1 MKIPRHIPQFLLLSI
16 ITSMMV
22 SACSSRLDAKV
33 SISDEIQF
41 EDQQQPA
48 VEPSSNLGAISV
60 KFDRSDPE
68 GIRIFEGDVFVAST
82 KPKTGRWKSAGWR
95 IAKKPHSVDSET
107 VPSDCTLYPHKGVEN
122 QWIGSC
128 SGFIYIP
135 IDGAKHIAVVL
146 THPDGNTTH
155 VQVAPIPNQ

>member
-1 MKIPRHIPQFLLLSI
+1 MKIPRLIPQLLLLSI

-22 SACSSRLDAKV
+22 SACSSRLDTKV
-33 SISDEIQF
+33 AFSDEIQF

-48 VEPSSNLGAISV
+48 VEPSSNLGVISV
-60 KFDRSDPE
+60 KVDHSNPE

-82 KPKTGRWKSAGWR
+82 TPLTGRWKSAGWR
-95 IAKKPHSVDSET
+95 IANKSHSIDSET
-107 VPSDCTLYPHKGVEN
+107 VPSDCTLYPHKGVKN

-135 IDGAKHIAVVL
+135 IDGAKHIAIVL
-146 THPDGNTTH
+146 TNPDGDTTH